1 MPTSREALDAQLE
14 LLRRKSYSELAQMP
28 PYQEQEVDCSDGRHK
43 LAIWKDA
50 VENSELRVVV
60 QAYKHILLG
69 VGLMQADGFR
79 IRQGGEI
86 QSVGTEELAEY
97 S

>member
-14 LLRRKSYSELAQMP
+14 LLRRKSYFELAQLP
-28 PYQEQEVDCSDGRHK
+28 PYQEREVDCSDGRYK

-60 QAYKHILLG
+60 QVYKHVFLG
-69 VGLMQADGFR
+69 VGLMQANGFR
-79 IRQGGEI
+79 IRQSGEI
-86 QSVGTEELAEY
+86 QSLGTEELAEY